1 MSSKIFSLRPLK
13 RADKTRKMEMGSGA
27 YRFPI
32 DRSKARHV
40 TGDRCRGLARAVC
53 VTMLINKQKRRVGT
67 GVGAMSDHIDDFGD
81 NEDAGKGSRSGSVS
95 AVSGNDKKALDSA
108 IDASENMSTE
118 LGLFRTFL
126 KQLPYIV
133 MLGLALVGVGI
144 VSFTGRA
151 LDVYWFILAPAYGVM
166 CVVAGWPRVQGR
178 EERFRLIW
186 KQVLHWATFLV
197 AMLVVTSSEVRGVEN
212 NNSMGL
218 NLMTILASGTFVAGV
233 HAEAWQVCVVGA
245 LLALA
250 VPGVA
255 WIEQSAL
262 LVVLLTV
269 LAVFVIGSLIWAAH
283 MQRRIAESG

>member
-1 MSSKIFSLRPLK
+1 
-13 RADKTRKMEMGSGA
+13 
-27 YRFPI
+27 
-32 DRSKARHV
+32 
-40 TGDRCRGLARAVC
+40 
-53 VTMLINKQKRRVGT
+53 
-67 GVGAMSDHIDDFGD
+67 MSDHSEDFGD
-81 NEDAGKGSRSGSVS
+81 NEDAEKGSRGGSVG
-95 AVSGNDKKALDSA
+95 AASGGGKTALEKPS
-108 IDASENMSTE
+108 DATGNLSTE
-118 LGLFRTFL
+118 AGLFRVFL

-133 MLGLALVGVGI
+133 MLGLALGGVGI
-144 VSFTGRA
+144 VSFTGRG
-151 LDVYWFILAPAYGVM
+151 LDVYWFILVPAYGVM
-166 CVVAGWPRVQGR
+166 CVVAGWPHVHGR
-178 EERFRLIW
+178 RERFRLIW
-186 KQVLHWATFLV
+186 KQALHWATFLV

-269 LAVFVIGSLIWAAH
+269 LAVFVIGSLIWASH
-283 MQRRIAESG
+283 MQRRIVESG